1 MDNTATFD
9 DLNLEDSSMA
19 GLAITVGAA
28 IGGIVIG
35 YFSKWLLSR
44 NAIADAIK
52 QTEAMLKTEFKKEI
66 IEFAKQNNLEYQPRN
81 TVATPKT
88 VVA

>member
-1 MDNTATFD
+1 MDNAATFD

-19 GLAITVGAA
+19 GLAITVSAA

-44 NAIADAIK
+44 NAITDAIK
-52 QTEAMLKTEFKKEI
+52 QTESTLKTEFRKEML
-66 IEFAKQNNLEYQPRN
+66 EFAKQNNLEYQPRN
-81 TVATPKT
+81 TVVTPKT

>member
-1 MDNTATFD
+1 MDNAATFD

-19 GLAITVGAA
+19 GLAITVSAA
-28 IGGIVIG
+28 IGGIIIG

-44 NAIADAIK
+44 NAILDTVK
-52 QTEAMLKTEFKKEI
+52 HTETALKAEFRKEML
-66 IEFAKQNNLEYQPRN
+66 EFAKQNNLEYQPRN